1 MTTPADC
8 LVALAALAV
17 ISKPDPGK
25 LLEIEVIVIQK
36 ILVRKI

>member
-1 MTTPADC
+1 MTPADR
-8 LVALAALAV
+8 LIALAALTI

-36 ILVRKI
+36 IFIRKI